1 MSLLSL
7 IVQPVFCSYSFTNF
21 LSYCSPSNC
30 LSSHVFTEG
39 NQVDQVWFVHGKS
52 CWIFTILYFIL
63 FYLYFTYMEWIL
75 TVHYLYRDQGDP
87 DKHVMSQ
94 VLLLALLLKVGFW
107 AFFQYSFASPCH
119 GDFSWMIVALQSHGP
134 ALSAHLGKSHTDLW
148 NMKYVYTRVR
158 KQNNLYWID
167 HLGIQGCLIVNSWY
181 LCNSET

>member
-1 MSLLSL
+1 MFSQKAIRL
-7 IVQPVFCSYSFTNF
+7 IRCDLFMVNLAEYS
-21 LSYCSPSNC
+21 
-30 LSSHVFTEG
+30 
-39 NQVDQVWFVHGKS
+39 Q
-52 CWIFTILYFIL
+52 YFIL
-63 FYLYFTYMEWIL
+63 FYLYFTYTEWIL

-119 GDFSWMIVALQSHGP
+119 GDFSWMIDSSLADTWVSSFSTFGQIP
-134 ALSAHLGKSHTDLW
+134 YRPV
-148 NMKYVYTRVR
+148 KYDVYTRAR

-167 HLGIQGCLIVNSWY
+167 HLGIQGCLVVNSWY